1 MHPSGCY
8 HPALQLRKL
17 QLPGQTACL
26 AALLVQA
33 AGRCL
38 PAAPAAG
45 SCAAAGVSGD
55 QALHVASWQPADL
68 HCSQQHFCTLPHGTW
83 HRTAGDTT
91 PSLALL
97 MHAFHCGIPQ
107 PQVDK
112 GIPRQSDVHSDPL
125 SGFSR
130 AGVHKD
136 STHLEGPEARA
147 ETHLLARD
155 PGHAFS

>member
-8 HPALQLRKL
+8 HPALQLRQL
-17 QLPGQTACL
+17 QLSGQTACL

-55 QALHVASWQPADL
+55 QVLHVASWQPADL
-68 HCSQQHFCTLPHGTW
+68 HCSQQHLCTLPHGTEQRETQ
-83 HRTAGDTT
+83 HPALHYSCMHSTVGSNNPKLITAFRDNLTSIQTHYQASAELGYTKTLGGARGTT
-91 PSLALL
+91 SP
-97 MHAFHCGIPQ
+97 
-107 PQVDK
+107 
-112 GIPRQSDVHSDPL
+112 
-125 SGFSR
+125 
-130 AGVHKD
+130 AGAH
-136 STHLEGPEARA
+136 
-147 ETHLLARD
+147 D